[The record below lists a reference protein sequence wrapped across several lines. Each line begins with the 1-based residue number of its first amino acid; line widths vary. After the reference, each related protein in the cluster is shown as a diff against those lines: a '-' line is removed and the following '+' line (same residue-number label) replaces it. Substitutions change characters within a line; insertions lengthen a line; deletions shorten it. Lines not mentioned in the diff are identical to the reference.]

1 MLYQTSL
8 VFLITACFLPV
19 FCSAAPVHEAAP
31 SQQQTCDFFNLC
43 SAGSYCNTQTSR
55 CAPCPPRTY
64 QPPPQYKV
72 ERCIPHSA
80 CVTSDSLLHHD
91 IKDGRTGVVLR
102 EGNRTH
108 DTVCKCEAGK
118 YWNETERGC
127 RQITKCKVGEGVSII
142 AVATYDTKCTA
153 CHPGTYSDQL
163 SATQVCTVCT
173 DCRDLQRTTLQPCS
187 PGQDAVCGALLI
199 PATGPGELISSEE
212 TSPPKDDSRSVPTG
226 DSLEPENN
234 SPVTTT
240 QAIGGKSPRPV
251 ELLQPTQIAMIAG
264 SSVLVVFFIVAV
276 AVTIFC
282 VLEKRQRKA
291 ASNRQARPDPEGGS
305 QLEHLMAVPNN
316 TVTGRES
323 DAGEEEDGDEETDPK
338 EAASAAGYP
347 VQDTN
352 DPKDNERDLSLKETN
367 DGLEEIPTRSEGAEG
382 TTFIKD
388 ARSPV
393 QDTKDPEGNERDL
406 NSKDATYG
414 LQELTEDGD
423 ITVIT
428 SLREEE
434 EDLYKETLV

>member
-1 MLYQTSL
+1 MKLHHLNSKL
-8 VFLITACFLPV
+8 VIFSTYAPQGRTVTLRPPDVSSATPYPPNLPT
-19 FCSAAPVHEAAP
+19 PW
-31 SQQQTCDFFNLC
+31 
-43 SAGSYCNTQTSR
+43 SYCKTQTSR

-108 DTVCKCEAGK
+108 DTVCECEAGK

-173 DCRDLQRTTLQPCS
+173 DCRDLQRTTLTPCS
-187 PGQDAVCGALLI
+187 PGQDAVCGAFLI

-212 TSPPKDDSRSVPTG
+212 MSPPKDDSRSVPTG

-240 QAIGGKSPRPV
+240 EGIGGKSPRPV

-264 SSVLVVFFIVAV
+264 SSVLVVFLIVAV

-305 QLEHLMAVPNN
+305 QLEHLMALPNN
-316 TVTGRES
+316 TWQES
-323 DAGEEEDGDEETDPK
+323 DAGEEEEDGDEETDPK
-338 EAASAAGYP
+338 ESVSAAGYP

-352 DPKDNERDLSLKETN
+352 DPKDNERDLSLKEAN
-367 DGLEEIPTRSEGAEG
+367 DGLEEIPTRPEGAEG

-393 QDTKDPEGNERDL
+393 QDTEDPEGNERDL

-434 EDLYKETLV
+434 EDLYKETPV